1 MNILPC
7 ICTYYDSTLP
17 TPTIRGIL
25 SCIHPV
31 NLVVQFPN
39 ILPDWNLEWGF
50 HFPKN
55 PSNNLELG
63 VRQGFRIGPPPSLN
77 WRQSNPEKNTGKSKI
92 SLIHS
97 EIYRHENSS
106 ARNVQLDIRV
116 NKTLE
121 NTEKLKNS
129 MIDKDFNNR
138 KKQPPKPRSC
148 QKL

>member
-1 MNILPC
+1 M
-7 ICTYYDSTLP
+7 
-17 TPTIRGIL
+17 
-25 SCIHPV
+25 
-31 NLVVQFPN
+31 
-39 ILPDWNLEWGF
+39 
-50 HFPKN
+50 
-55 PSNNLELG
+55 
-63 VRQGFRIGPPPSLN
+63 
-77 WRQSNPEKNTGKSKI
+77 I

-138 KKQPPKPRSC
+138 KKTATKTKILPNARKIIQYFFN
-148 QKL
+148 